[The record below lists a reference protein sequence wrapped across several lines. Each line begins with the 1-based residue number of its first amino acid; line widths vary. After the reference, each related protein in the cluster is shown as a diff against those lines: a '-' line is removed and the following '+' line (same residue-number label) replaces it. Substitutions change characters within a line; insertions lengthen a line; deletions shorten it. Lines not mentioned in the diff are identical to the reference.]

1 MRRLV
6 KAIDARLR
14 RRQGIVPY
22 SNDPECLLRIS
33 SGRADADRT
42 LSDGT
47 QIRRGD
53 PICIIHFWNE
63 HMPQIP
69 PKGADIA
76 WALQFRRQL
85 RHSFRLLAQHFQE
98 TPAAERVQAITGELS
113 FGSAYR
119 FGRFEAIMERWG
131 FDVVASPEPT
141 QLWSRFVRFWENV
154 YALALA
160 WAYNPGSLAG
170 DRWRLRRDVLWMS
183 RRVLM
188 ETYALARTSDH
199 PGELPHPGAA
209 AHRKEA

>member
-85 RHSFRLLAQHFQE
+85 RHSFRLLAQHLQE
-98 TPAAERVQAITGELS
+98 APAAERVQAITGELS

-131 FDVVASPEPT
+131 FDVVSIPEPT
-141 QLWSRFVRFWENV
+141 QLWPRFDGSGKMSMHWPS
-154 YALALA
+154 
-160 WAYNPGSLAG
+160 PGP
-170 DRWRLRRDVLWMS
+170 
-183 RRVLM
+183 
-188 ETYALARTSDH
+188 TT
-199 PGELPHPGAA
+199 PGASLEIAGTCA
-209 AHRKEA
+209 ATCCGCPVGC

>member
-6 KAIDARLR
+6 KAIDALLR

-33 SGRADADRT
+33 RDEAHEDRT

-53 PICIIHFWNE
+53 PICSIHFWNE
-63 HMPQIP
+63 HMPRIP
-69 PKGADIA
+69 PEGADIA

-85 RHSFRLLAQHFQE
+85 RHSFRLLSRYVQDG
-98 TPAAERVQAITGELS
+98 PVPDSVQAIVGELS

-119 FGRFEAIMERWG
+119 FSQFEAIMERWG
-131 FDVVASPEPT
+131 FDVVSVPEPR
-141 QLWSRFVRFWENV
+141 QLWPRFGRFWENV

-160 WAYNPGSLAG
+160 WAYNPGSLTG
-170 DRWRLRRDVLWMS
+170 DRWHLRRDVLWMS
-183 RRVLM
+183 RHTLVT
-188 ETYALARTSDH
+188 TYTPRAGEGRLGDRAVVGDH
-199 PGELPHPGAA
+199 S
-209 AHRKEA
+209 RR